1 MRRLGFG
8 RRRVGRYVGGGHRLK
23 PRARSGS
30 TPAVRVA
37 PTALGH
43 PSKLPQSTEEPLSDP
58 RSSARARCRAI
69 GSVGRSRPRPATV
82 DGRTDRG
89 RNRRLF
95 RRTPRPGEPRR
106 APRRRR
112 PPRAS
117 GHLPTGYRQNRRRAC
132 AAAAVPWQTRRQPP
146 KPAQQHPAAA
156 RHREHLK
163 RPVQTPF
170 WSAPRFNRQAAQR
183 ASVARN
189 RKMLAVIPDHDLL
202 AVSVPVEMN
211 AYCPRRIVIY
221 TDLEMPEH
229 LHLGPVVVESSLAA
243 QAVAASARRTNTV
256 RQS

>member
-1 MRRLGFG
+1 MGLGLQRGGVAVRRLGFG

-146 KPAQQHPAAA
+146 QAGAT
-156 RHREHLK
+156 
-163 RPVQTPF
+163 TP
-170 WSAPRFNRQAAQR
+170 SRRASPRAPQAPRPDSFLVCSEVQP
-183 ASVARN
+183 ASGATG
-189 RKMLAVIPDHDLL
+189 L
-202 AVSVPVEMN
+202 S
-211 AYCPRRIVIY
+211 
-221 TDLEMPEH
+221 
-229 LHLGPVVVESSLAA
+229 G
-243 QAVAASARRTNTV
+243 
-256 RQS
+256 